1 MQQMLHARYEP
12 AALGEPARTRTA
24 AIRRRLTASGV
35 FTLIMLIAARTTVA
49 GELCDPQVD
58 VCFQSIGDL
67 PGGDFFSDAH
77 GIARVNGEVVVVG
90 ESDSDL
96 TPPTCGNCRE
106 AVKFVNGQLF
116 RVVTLTNGIISS
128 IGRDVA
134 LVDGTTVITGTTETD
149 PPGPG
154 ALVANAFRAVQ
165 AGDEA
170 IVPLLLPN
178 AGFKFGTSISD
189 DGNVIVGHTTDNPL
203 LDSTAYRWTLSG
215 GTTVLPITGSQR
227 TAFGVSPNGFYAV
240 GTVGDQN
247 VPWVFPNP
255 NVACPDPSVCSALI
269 GGMADPA
276 AGIAPI
282 TGRGVTDAGIVVG
295 MANLTFPLSGQ
306 EAYRWTPAHDAQ
318 PASVIILG
326 DLPGGFVQSEALDVS
341 NDGNTVVGYSAVSL
355 FIPTN
360 AAFIWNANL
369 GMLDLRE
376 LAAAD
381 DRVGALD
388 GWALV
393 QANAIST
400 DGLAIA
406 GTGINPDGNTEGWF
420 ITLPD
425 CNGNGQWDAAEAPIP
440 TTHTSRSVLALNG
453 VDDFAELS
461 TPPPALQ
468 ITGDLT
474 IEAWIYLR
482 RLGATQTLI
491 VLGGAVEDLANNV
504 LYDVE
509 VDATGDVVVTH
520 ERSDLSDAVF
530 VADTNLR
537 PGRWYHLAVT
547 RTSLP
552 SLDTEYAV
560 QIDDLPALVGDVG
573 GAPAGGTSGTLRI
586 GRGTGAAGNR
596 QLDGYLADVRVW
608 NVVRD
613 AAQIHGSMF
622 TSEPLDL
629 AGLVASWPM
638 DEPDGTVLVDTA
650 DSNNLTVAGNAERIT
665 VGADC
670 NHNGVPDACDPDC
683 NGNGIPDEC
692 DVTDGTS
699 CDNDLNGQPDECDA
713 PEVLAE
719 LASADA
725 AATEVFR
732 QERDDPVSPTTF
744 GTMIQHYGRPWKP
757 DTGQTPGGGVC
768 VNGSRDGLVCGPGD
782 PCPGGSC
789 LPPPGTGTTRDP
801 AERLRLLARDPSCLP
816 TDVAQTVLNELF
828 SFEMLLGNEAFSDAM
843 DPTVGEG
850 ALGESISLDQVP
862 GIFAFNGLPG
872 ISSLMAEELALLR
885 GREIALPASP
895 TDPLD
900 DGSASNPDGNYPQF
914 GAAERAAIY
923 NRLRPN
929 ATGTLGSIG
938 YRSNY
943 GFSSTTDNAA
953 ASEAYPQGHG
963 DAFGYYLTATTTYL
977 DAFGA
982 ARAEPVPPD
991 YAEAMVESLAV
1002 PDGSTD
1008 CNGAD
1013 CESIQDDDGVI
1024 HHVGFRSVRNM
1035 AAAMAAR
1042 ARTADRIVEL
1052 TFRNNYREDIDT
1064 PLTDSDPARAWG
1076 IADWARRGAVG
1087 AYFDWAALNHLL
1099 PVPQEGD
1106 GTGIAD
1112 VHRQNVEEV
1121 RILTSAVEQMQERV
1135 NSAGAGLN
1143 PLGLVPNVVPFR
1155 IIQPGQLLDFL
1166 EGGASAGNSHYG
1178 IVRAAALDAIKNAR
1192 GILQRAN
1199 LALNRLRTNE
1209 TSFVDFE
1216 DQVRESD
1223 VGLNDRLIEIF
1234 GLPSVSDRADNDG
1247 EDNDGDGVQLTGGLN
1262 DPDDDIL
1269 ESGCGGDCP
1278 GSPDLVNFLLDDQ
1291 AVDDL
1296 GWAPRGA
1303 VGQVQLA
1310 MFELRT
1316 ATLRA
1321 QIARQALAALE
1332 ASIQDHAEHVAL
1344 VRQEAVEELEIR
1356 ADACNEQLS
1365 IVARR
1370 EELAKARQEQGFL
1383 SRMEGFFAQASACA
1397 LSGGAAGCS
1406 SALNDALGIGG
1417 DAISQIASG
1426 SSPVDDIS
1434 QQFDLQKEELR
1445 VNCWQT
1451 ASLTKIS
1458 NDQNIRSLE
1467 IALEDLVR
1475 RTPQAILEL
1484 AVAEN
1489 QARQAFAVVRKD
1501 FQEGKRLLDERD
1513 RVRRV
1518 QRDKLQ
1524 DFRFRD
1530 LAYRTFRNHALEQ
1543 YGAFFDL
1550 ADRYVMLAA
1559 RAFAYEYN
1567 ERDEVDTEMRALY
1580 GEQLLGTESATD
1592 QGLESVI
1599 ARLDERRQESDF
1611 ASRLQKLSLFDQGG
1625 DEFSLRKNFLGLAI
1639 DPAHDT
1645 AQQQLEKNKAFRA
1658 VLESSIVQDL
1668 LEVPAFAQLAS
1679 IDSDR
1684 DGGPAIVLTFP
1695 TEVAGRTL
1703 FGKRRGTQFGAPAN
1717 FDTCSNP
1724 KLFEF
1729 AILLEGVDNPSAL
1742 GVDGPLIF
1750 AHFLP
1755 VGSSMLRTPTTG
1767 DCALRDVRTWA
1778 VVDQKIPGV
1787 LSAYRTAGDTILDS
1801 FDLPRLATSADLYE
1815 INRFPVSQAQV
1826 RQTENPV
1833 FQDDLAGWSVW
1844 NTQWMLAIPGRQF
1857 ADHGDDADVVRQK
1870 LLILIYDAD
1879 ANGNPR
1885 SPDANLGIDDIKIR
1899 IKAYGKPS

>member
-1 MQQMLHARYEP
+1 MQHMLFDKTEQNTLRSTARI
-12 AALGEPARTRTA
+12 RTTTV
-24 AIRRRLTASGV
+24 RRRLVARSVFALMMFTAS
-35 FTLIMLIAARTTVA
+35 RTTVA
-49 GELCDPQVD
+49 GELCDPQIA

-67 PGGDFFSDAH
+67 SGGDFFSNALGVVH
-77 GIARVNGEVVVVG
+77 VNGVVVVVG
-90 ESDSDL
+90 ESASDA

-106 AVKFVNGQLF
+106 AVKFANGQLF
-116 RVVTLTNGIISS
+116 RVVNLTNGIISS
-128 IGRDVA
+128 TARDIA
-134 LVDGTTVITGTTETD
+134 LVDGATVITGNATTD

-154 ALVANAFRAVQ
+154 ALVTNAFRAVQ
-165 AGDEA
+165 VGDESV
-170 IVPLLLPN
+170 VPLLLPN
-178 AGFKFGTSISD
+178 AGFKSGTSISD
-189 DGNVIVGHTTDNPL
+189 DGMVVVGHTTDDL
-203 LDSTAYRWTLSG
+203 LSNSTAYRWTPSG
-215 GTTVLPITGSQR
+215 GTTVLPISGLHR
-227 TAFGVSPNGFYAV
+227 TAFGVSPNGFYSV
-240 GTVGDQN
+240 GTLGDQN

-255 NVACPDPSVCSALI
+255 NLACPDPNVCSALI
-269 GGMADPA
+269 GGMADSA
-276 AGIAPI
+276 TSVSPI
-282 TGRGVTDAGIVVG
+282 TGRAVTDTGVVVG
-295 MANLTFPLSGQ
+295 MANLIFPLSGQ
-306 EAYRWTPAHDAQ
+306 EAFRWTPAHDSE
-318 PASVIILG
+318 PASVVALG
-326 DLPGGFVQSEALDVS
+326 DLPGGFVKSEALAVS
-341 NDGNTVVGYSAVSL
+341 NDGNTVVGYSAASL
-355 FIPTN
+355 SIPTN
-360 AAFIWNANL
+360 AAFIWNSNL
-369 GMLDLRE
+369 GMLNLRE
-376 LAAAD
+376 LAAED
-381 DRVGALD
+381 DHVGVLD
-388 GWALV
+388 GWTLV

-406 GTGINPDGNTEGWF
+406 GTGLNPSGNTEGWF

-425 CNGNGQWDAAEAPIP
+425 CNGNGWWDAAESPIP
-440 TTHTSRSVLALNG
+440 STRTTRTVLELDG
-453 VDDFAELS
+453 IVGFAELVA
-461 TPPPALQ
+461 PPPALE

-474 IEAWIYLR
+474 IEAWVYLR
-482 RLGATQTLI
+482 RIGVTQTVI
-491 VLGGAVEDLANNV
+491 VLGGNVEDPANNV
-504 LYDVE
+504 LYGVE

-537 PGRWYHLAVT
+537 PGRWYHLAVM
-547 RTSLP
+547 RTAPP
-552 SLDTEYAV
+552 SQDAEYAV
-560 QIDDLPALVGDVG
+560 QIDDRPALVGGVG
-573 GAPAGGTSGTLRI
+573 GGPDGGTSGTLRI
-586 GRGTGAAGNR
+586 GRGTGGAGDR
-596 QLDGYLADVRVW
+596 QLDGFLADVRVW
-608 NVVRD
+608 NVVRN

-622 TSEPLDL
+622 TSEPLDPD
-629 AGLVASWPM
+629 GLVASWPM
-638 DEPDGTVLVDTA
+638 DEEDGTILVDTA
-650 DSNNLTVAGNAERIT
+650 GSSDLTLAGNAQRAT

-692 DVTDGTS
+692 DVIDGTS
-699 CDNDLNGQPDECDA
+699 CDNDLNGHPDECDA
-713 PEVLAE
+713 PQVLAE

-725 AATEVFR
+725 AATQVFR
-732 QERDDPVSPTTF
+732 EERDDPVSPTTF

-757 DTGQTPGGGVC
+757 DTGQTPGGGIC
-768 VNGSRDGLVCGPGD
+768 VDGSRDGLTCGPGE

-789 LPPPGTGTTRDP
+789 LPPLGTGTTRDP
-801 AERLRLLARDPSCLP
+801 AERLRILARNPSCLP

-872 ISSLMAEELALLR
+872 INSLMAEELALLR

-895 TDPLD
+895 MDPLD
-900 DGSASNPDGNYPQF
+900 DGLASNADGNYPQF
-914 GAAERAAIY
+914 GAAKRAAVY

-929 ATGTLGSIG
+929 TTGALGSIG
-938 YRSNY
+938 FRSNY

-953 ASEAYPQGHG
+953 ASEAYPQGYG

-982 ARAEPVPPD
+982 AGAEPVPPE
-991 YAEAMVESLAV
+991 YADLLVESLVV

-1052 TFRNNYREDIDT
+1052 TFRRDYREDIDT
-1064 PLTDSDPARAWG
+1064 PLTDSNPQRAWG

-1099 PVPQEGD
+1099 PAPQAGD
-1106 GTGIAD
+1106 GTGVAD
-1112 VHRQNVEEV
+1112 VHRQNAEEV
-1121 RILTSAVEQMQERV
+1121 RILCSTVEQMQERV

-1178 IVRAAALDAIKNAR
+1178 IVRSAALDAIKNAR

-1209 TSFVDFE
+1209 TSFTDFE

-1234 GLPSVSDRADNDG
+1234 GLPSVSDQSDNDG
-1247 EDNDGDGVQLTGGLN
+1247 EDNDADGVQLTGGLN
-1262 DPDDDIL
+1262 DPDDDLL
-1269 ESGCGGDCP
+1269 ESGCNGDCP
-1278 GSPDLVNFLLDDQ
+1278 GSPDLVNFLLDAQ
-1291 AVDDL
+1291 ALDDL
-1296 GWAPRGA
+1296 GWAERGA

-1321 QIARQALAALE
+1321 QIARQALANLE

-1356 ADACNEQLS
+1356 ADACDEQLS
-1365 IVARR
+1365 VVARQ

-1383 SRMEGFFAQASACA
+1383 SRVGGFFEQAAACA
-1397 LSGGAAGCS
+1397 LSGGTVGCG
-1406 SALNDALGIGG
+1406 SALNGALGIGG
-1417 DAISQIASG
+1417 EAIGQIASG

-1434 QQFDLQKEELR
+1434 EQFDLQKEELR

-1458 NDQNIRSLE
+1458 NDQTIRSLE

-1567 ERDEVDTEMRALY
+1567 ERDAVDTEMRALY
-1580 GEQLLGTESATD
+1580 GEQLLGTESAVD
-1592 QGLESVI
+1592 RGLESVI

-1625 DEFSLRKNFLGLAI
+1625 DEFSLRKNLLGLAI

-1703 FGKRRGTQFGAPAN
+1703 FGRRRGTQFGAPAN

-1767 DCALRDVRTWA
+1767 DCALRPVRTWA

-1787 LSAYRTAGDTILDS
+1787 LSAYRSAGESILDV

-1857 ADHGDDADVVRQK
+1857 ADHGDNADVVRQK